1 MLQSSVTDP
10 VVPEEFTPQT
20 DLVVYAL
27 RLLGYIDKMNVDRA
41 TVREAVEVHNGK
53 ASGQ

>member
-10 VVPEEFTPQT
+10 VVPDEFTPAT
-20 DLVVYAL
+20 DLVAYSL
-27 RLLGYIDKMNVDRA
+27 GLLGLIDKMNVDRQ

-53 ASGQ
+53 ASPK